1 MKPSTETLDK
11 ILHGAPFV
19 VLQGEIDPNGAISLT
34 VISGSVPTILG
45 CDAAWLEAAPN
56 RLFALIDPDD
66 RSSLESMLGSAAVG
80 WVGGASAIFALAAP
94 TADGVKRRIVLQRQG
109 SGDAATTSSLWS
121 VFVIPVD
128 NSEPI
133 AQQAPQSHEIEALV
147 SNAVMAERARVE
159 EAVFVDSLT
168 NLPNRAALQRMCE
181 GIFARIDPEGEPI
194 QWAFLLVD
202 LDRFR
207 VFNDTYGT
215 EIGDG
220 ALKAVAAALMQVANA
235 ADLVGRLE
243 QDSFLIASDCQ
254 SKSHHPWSLA
264 REVLDIF
271 EKSFHIDGN
280 ELHLSASIGVVSAP
294 ESGINFESIL
304 DRLDQA
310 ARSAKSNGRRTFA
323 VMRSGA
329 VDMGLE
335 RAALETDLRNAVL
348 EPGTIEVHYQ
358 PQVNLQTG
366 ALVGVEALARWN
378 HPEKG
383 LIPPD
388 VFVPIA
394 EETGLIVQ
402 LGDWLLQTA
411 CAHAVSLFQGA
422 YADLKLAVNLSPIQF
437 RDPTLRDRITSSLM
451 ITGLPARCLELEIT
465 ESSLMHDT
473 NAVAETLN
481 GLTRLGLQVAVDDF
495 GTGYSSLSY
504 LKNLPVNVLKLDKS
518 FVSGIPD
525 DKADSA
531 ICAGVIWIAHGLG
544 LSVVAEGV
552 ESEAQAKTLAS
563 MGCEIAQ
570 GFLYGKPMPV
580 RGLRGW
586 LDNTRDAG

>member
-1 MKPSTETLDK
+1 V
-11 ILHGAPFV
+11 FV
-19 VLQGEIDPNGAISLT
+19 VPVD
-34 VISGSVPTILG
+34 
-45 CDAAWLEAAPN
+45 
-56 RLFALIDPDD
+56 
-66 RSSLESMLGSAAVG
+66 
-80 WVGGASAIFALAAP
+80 
-94 TADGVKRRIVLQRQG
+94 
-109 SGDAATTSSLWS
+109 SGDSG
-121 VFVIPVD
+121 
-128 NSEPI
+128 
-133 AQQAPQSHEIEALV
+133 AQEAVRKYDIEALV
-147 SNAVMAERARVE
+147 SDAVMAERAQVE
-159 EAVFVDSLT
+159 EAVFVDNLT
-168 NLPNRAALQRMCE
+168 GLPNRAALQRMCE
-181 GIFARIDPEGEPI
+181 GIFAGIDPDGEPI

-215 EIGDG
+215 ELGDG
-220 ALKAVAAALMQVANA
+220 ALKAVAAELMRVTNA
-235 ADLVGRLE
+235 ADIVGRLE

-254 SKSHHPWSLA
+254 SKPHHPWTLA

-271 EKSFHIDGN
+271 EKSLRINGN

-294 ESGINFESIL
+294 ESGVNFETIL

-323 VMRSGA
+323 VIRSEAADLGS
-329 VDMGLE
+329 E

-348 EPGTIEVHYQ
+348 EPGSIEVHYQ
-358 PQVNLQTG
+358 PQVNLRTG
-366 ALVGVEALARWN
+366 ALVGMEALARWN
-378 HPEKG
+378 HPDKG

-451 ITGLPARCLELEIT
+451 ITGLPARCLEIEIT

-473 NAVAETLN
+473 SVVAETLS

-504 LKNLPVNVLKLDKS
+504 LKNLPVDVLKLDKS
-518 FVSGIPD
+518 FVSGIPE

-531 ICAGVIWIAHGLG
+531 ICAGVIGIAHGLG

-552 ESEAQAKTLAS
+552 ETDSQAKMLAS

-570 GFLYGKPMPV
+570 GFLYGRPMPV
-580 RGLRGW
+580 RSLRGW